1 MNVFQLIKASTPVTA
16 LLGTNPTR
24 FFEFGTAPMLEQT
37 PYATWQELYGSPFNL
52 VEGGAP
58 ADMVKAQIDVWAETA
73 QEVRQVTA
81 AIRNAVDKAGTVT
94 FYQNTWDEPS
104 RLYRCTIHYNYK
116 KDA

>member
-1 MNVFQLIKASTPVTA
+1 MNLFQLIAAAPAATA
-16 LLGTNPTR
+16 LLGAAPTR
-24 FFEFGTAPMLEQT
+24 FFEFGTAPVLEQV
-37 PYATWQELYGSPFNL
+37 PYATWQELQGSPFNL

-58 ADMVKAQIDVWAETA
+58 ADMVKAQIDVWGNTA
-73 QEVRQVTA
+73 QETRDVSA
-81 AIRNAVDKAGTVT
+81 AIRRAIEAHGTVT